1 MNTSDINKSVVRQFE
16 MIRQSIELAN
26 IANDRRASVVRSSV
40 QDIKAKKH
48 SLENSCNK
56 VRHVNEEVEEIQIK
70 FPKNVSFDNKA
81 QTPQNN
87 PKIEQ
92 QNQEE
97 KVVAQVEGQFSDH
110 HVISLQEL
118 QNRLGTN
125 FEMGLS
131 QQQAHELNLA
141 CGDNKLTP
149 PKKTPTWIK
158 FIKEILHG
166 FAILLWI
173 GAFLSFLAYG
183 LDESDPANLYLGIII
198 VIVIFMTGG
207 ITFMQNA
214 KSEALME
221 SFKNLMPQDCIV
233 IRDGK
238 ELKISAEKLV
248 VGDVVRVKSGDKV
261 PADIRILTS
270 NEMKVDNS
278 PFTGETEPLL
288 RTTEC
293 SNLNPLETNNLAFFG
308 TLCKEGQGK
317 GVVINIGDQT
327 MLGMISNLSSI
338 EKQVKTPLRQELDRF
353 VLYISFI
360 AVFLAILL
368 FVLALF
374 VSNQGVFHSLL
385 LGIGILVANVPEG
398 LLGSV
403 TISLVITA
411 KRLHNKNV
419 LVKNLE
425 AVETLGSTSCIC
437 SDKTGTLTQN
447 VMTVE
452 HMWYD
457 RKTIRAV
464 NKSQIASNKVLEYNE
479 SEICFRALHQA
490 AIISSEAKFDTQGV
504 KDQSNINWID
514 CPTTGDATETG
525 LIRFYQ
531 YIESI
536 DKTRSKYVVPKNKDG
551 ADAKMPFNSSC
562 KFALT
567 VVEEQ
572 NENSEYCAYIKGA
585 PEKIWTFCKYLQTSQ
600 GSVQI
605 NSQISKEFK
614 HVNLQFGKSGER
626 VLGFAKLQFPKRDY
640 PKGFQFNLSNP
651 QNFNF
656 QLEGFTFVGLVSLID
671 PPKPTVP
678 ASILECRSAGVKVI
692 MVTGDQPPTATEI
705 ARQVNIIPR
714 GVKTV
719 DEIAEERCIDWYE
732 AIDLSD
738 AIVVHGDRI
747 VECIQR
753 KIDEDGNEDNK
764 FYYLQQWVQKPYCVF
779 ARTTPAQKLQIV
791 QACQSVGFICAVTG
805 DGVNDSPAI
814 KQADIGISMN
824 LSGSDVTK
832 DAADMI
838 LLNDDFSSIV
848 TGIEEGRKIF
858 DNIKKT
864 IIYILTSNIP
874 ELIPFVAFIILRIPL
889 AITNIYMICIDIGT
903 DILPSLSL
911 GYEEAEIDIM
921 TRRPRKKF
929 EHLVSNK
936 VIFHGYV
943 LMGAIS
949 VGSGFAAFYTTMNH
963 FGFPILSLFGL
974 STIYVYEPNLSFRQ
988 NSQFSDQIKSLAYS
1002 RREHDTIF
1010 PRAINPT
1017 DLNLAINPYYNQF
1030 FMYLDGQN
1038 SCRYDLNVE
1047 DASGKNAYTYS
1058 QIDWVKLDE
1067 GKKDLRT
1074 MLVYCDEQTDQWT
1087 ALITWSMCDTTD
1099 DLNKSPLTDLN
1110 ACYTTDALKY
1120 GQTAWFIA
1128 VVFFQW
1134 TNIFAVKSRKLSF
1147 VFTPFN
1153 KVMISGLVL
1162 ETFLC
1167 ILISEVPG
1175 FQDVFGGRPLAFWQW
1190 GIPSFPFTIFYLI
1203 WEETRKYLIRTNKW
1217 FEKWSLW

>member
-1 MNTSDINKSVVRQFE
+1 MNTSGQLNKSVVRQFE
-16 MIRQSIELAN
+16 LIRQSIELAN
-26 IANDRRASVVRSSV
+26 ATNERRSTVIRSS
-40 QDIKAKKH
+40 QNEINTKKQT
-48 SLENSCNK
+48 LENSCNK
-56 VRHVNEEVEEIQIK
+56 VRHTNEDVEEYQKSLKTISIEAKPLVTQSRTENKNEEEKEIAK
-70 FPKNVSFDNKA
+70 
-81 QTPQNN
+81 
-87 PKIEQ
+87 
-92 QNQEE
+92 
-97 KVVAQVEGQFSDH
+97 VEGQISDF
-110 HVISLQEL
+110 HVITLPELKSRLQ
-118 QNRLGTN
+118 TN
-125 FEMGLS
+125 FEVGLT
-131 QQQAHELNLA
+131 QQQAHEINLA
-141 CGDNKLTP
+141 HGDNKLTP
-149 PKKTPTWIK
+149 PKKTPLWLK
-158 FIKEILHG
+158 FLKELVHG
-166 FAILLWI
+166 FALLLWI
-173 GAFLSFLAYG
+173 GTFLSFLAYG
-183 LDESDPANLYLGIII
+183 LDQSDPSNLYLGIII
-198 VIVIFMTGG
+198 VLLIFVTAL

-221 SFKNLMPQDCIV
+221 SFKSLMPQDCLV

-238 ELKISAEKLV
+238 EQRILAEKLV
-248 VGDVVRVKSGDKV
+248 VGDIVRVKAGDKV
-261 PADIRILTS
+261 PADIRILAS

-278 PFTGETEPLL
+278 PFTGEAEPLL

-293 SNLNPLETNNLAFFG
+293 SSLNPLETHNLAFFG

-317 GVVINIGDQT
+317 GVVINIGDKT
-327 MLGMISNLSSI
+327 MLGMISNLSSK
-338 EKQVKTPLRQELDRF
+338 EKAVKTPLRQEIDRF

-360 AVFLAILL
+360 AIILAILL
-368 FVLALF
+368 FVLACF
-374 VSNQGVFHSLL
+374 VSKYGTFNSLL

-398 LLGSV
+398 LLGSL

-411 KRLHNKNV
+411 KRLHSKNV

-457 RKTIRAV
+457 RKTIRAI
-464 NKSQIASNKVLEYNE
+464 NKSKITSNKVLEYNE
-479 SEICFRALHQA
+479 NDSCFQALHKA
-490 AIISSEAKFDTQGV
+490 AIISSEAKFDIQNV
-504 KDQSNINWID
+504 KDHTNINWME

-531 YIESI
+531 YIENI
-536 DKTRSKYVVPKNKDG
+536 DDTRHHFIVPKNKEG
-551 ADAKMPFNSSC
+551 ADAKMPFNSSF

-567 VVEEQ
+567 VVEEKTDK
-572 NENSEYCAYIKGA
+572 SEYCAYIKGA
-585 PEKIWTFCKYLQTSQ
+585 PEKIWTFCQYLQTSQ
-600 GSVQI
+600 GNVQI
-605 NSQISKEFK
+605 NSLISKEFK

-626 VLGFAKLQFPKRDY
+626 VLGFAKLSFPKTEF
-640 PKGFQFNLSNP
+640 PKGFIFNLSNP

-671 PPKPTVP
+671 PPKPSVP

-692 MVTGDQPPTATEI
+692 MVTGDQPPTAAEI

-714 GVKTV
+714 DIKTV
-719 DEIAEERCIDWYE
+719 DEIAEDRGIDWFD

-747 VECIQR
+747 VECIQK

-764 FYYLQQWVQKPYCVF
+764 FHYLKQWVQKPYCVF

-824 LSGSDVTK
+824 ISGSDVTK

-864 IIYILTSNIP
+864 IVYILTSNIP

-889 AITNIYMICIDIGT
+889 AITNIFMICIDVGT

-936 VIFHGYV
+936 VIFHAYV
-943 LMGAIS
+943 LMGGIS
-949 VGSGFAAFYTTMNH
+949 LGSGYAAFYTTMNY
-963 FGFPILSLFGL
+963 FGFPIKSLFGL
-974 STIYVYEPNLSFRQ
+974 STANVYQPNHNFLRY
-988 NSQFSDQIKSLAYS
+988 SDQKSEIEAFAHS
-1002 RREHDTIF
+1002 RREHDRSF
-1010 PRAINPT
+1010 PRTIDPL
-1017 DLNLAINPYYNQF
+1017 DPMLNNNPYYNKY
-1030 FMYLDGQN
+1030 FMYLDGKN
-1038 SCRYDLNVE
+1038 SCKYDLDLKDSKGNT
-1047 DASGKNAYTYS
+1047 AYNEE
-1058 QIDWVKLDE
+1058 QIDWVTISE

-1074 MLVYCDEQTDQWT
+1074 MFVYCDETSDKWST
-1087 ALITWSMCDTTD
+1087 LFEWSMCDVND
-1099 DLNKSPLTDLN
+1099 SKNHSPLTGMN
-1110 ACYTTDALKY
+1110 ACYTTDALKF
-1120 GQTAWFIA
+1120 GQTAWFISI
-1128 VVFFQW
+1128 VFFQW
-1134 TNIFAVKSRKLSF
+1134 SNIFAVKSRRLSF
-1147 VFTPFN
+1147 VFTPVN
-1153 KVMISGLVL
+1153 RVMISGLIF
-1162 ETFLC
+1162 ETLLC